1 MGNKV
6 KAVVKG
12 GEVFMDAEQWEE
24 VVAGLLR
31 IIEVQARGMDALSR
45 ALEAKGEGVVPGGG
59 DGEEG
64 EAEEGE
70 EEGGGEEGV
79 GRVEK
84 G

>member
-31 IIEVQARGMDALSR
+31 IIEVQGKSIDAMARAVEVMAGIEGPVEGGME
-45 ALEAKGEGVVPGGG
+45 EA
-59 DGEEG
+59 
-64 EAEEGE
+64 
-70 EEGGGEEGV
+70 EGGGEGKAEG
-79 GRVEK
+79 E
-84 G
+84 